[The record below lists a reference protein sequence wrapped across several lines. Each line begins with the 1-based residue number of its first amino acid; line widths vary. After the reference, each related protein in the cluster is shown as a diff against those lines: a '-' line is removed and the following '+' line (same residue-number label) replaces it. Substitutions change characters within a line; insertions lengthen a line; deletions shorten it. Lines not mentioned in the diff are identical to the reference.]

1 MAMTIANNAPLSV
14 NASKVTIKE
23 VLKDA
28 GERDME
34 NLAQIG
40 KTCFDSA
47 DYAEGRQSFMEKR
60 EPVFVG
66 R

>member
-1 MAMTIANNAPLSV
+1 M
-14 NASKVTIKE
+14 TIKE
-23 VLKDA
+23 ILKDQTD
-28 GERDME
+28 RDMGMLDE
-34 NLAQIG
+34 IT

-47 DYAEGRQSFMEKR
+47 DYKEGREAFMEKR